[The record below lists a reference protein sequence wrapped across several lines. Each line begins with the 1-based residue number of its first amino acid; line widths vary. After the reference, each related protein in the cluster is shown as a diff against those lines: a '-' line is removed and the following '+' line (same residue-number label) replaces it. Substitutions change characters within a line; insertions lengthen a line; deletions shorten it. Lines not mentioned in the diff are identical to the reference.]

1 MSTQQNNHLA
11 EPTSGDQPTQ
21 GPRGMSVLSISAI
34 VLSAVIT
41 VAALAGVVVHLA
53 DPNMQVDS
61 IVVALLVIAIIPWLG
76 LIFKSVE
83 IPGLFKGEFQD
94 LVRKVDSHS
103 EKIDRDSEKI
113 NRNSEKIDTVETAIA
128 NEVEDSG
135 GTMQKASDAAP
146 AHPPVAFVPGQDPKQ
161 RLEALIKKYND
172 IRDTQPAGSAR
183 TLDMTAV
190 IREMIEL
197 APQNQDFDWR
207 TSLKSSDRGVRLAAY
222 ALLHEYPRLEAVDAL
237 VRTIIH
243 VEDKPFGQY
252 WALLALER
260 ATDKL
265 DCETARRI
273 KPILESSFL
282 NSLPPGTDRYRV
294 LQRLLVE
301 LKDLIPRLCR
311 ET

>member
-1 MSTQQNNHLA
+1 MSAQQKNHLA
-11 EPTSGDQPTQ
+11 EPTSGDQGTQ
-21 GPRGMSVLSISAI
+21 GSRGMSALSISAI

-41 VAALAGVVVHLA
+41 VAALAGVIVHLA
-53 DPNMQVDS
+53 EPNMQVDS

-94 LVRKVDSHS
+94 LARKVDSHS
-103 EKIDRDSEKI
+103 EKIDRNSEEI
-113 NRNSEKIDTVETAIA
+113 GRNSKKIDTVETAIS
-128 NEVEDSG
+128 NEVEDLG
-135 GTMQKASDAAP
+135 GTMKEASNAAP

-161 RLEALIKKYND
+161 RYEALIKNYND
-172 IRDTQPAGSAR
+172 IRDTQPVGSAR
-183 TLDMTAV
+183 TLAMTAV
-190 IREMIEL
+190 IQEMIKL

-207 TSLKSSDRGVRLAAY
+207 TSLNSSDRGVRLAAY
-222 ALLHEYPRLEAVDAL
+222 ALLYACPRLDAVDAL
-237 VRTIIH
+237 VDTIIH

-252 WALLALER
+252 WALLALEK

-273 KPILESSFL
+273 KPILKSSFL
-282 NSLPPGTDRYRV
+282 SSLSPGTDRYGV
-294 LQRLLVE
+294 LQRLLDEFEV
-301 LKDLIPRLCR
+301 KISRLCR

>member
-1 MSTQQNNHLA
+1 MSTQQKNHLA
-11 EPTSGDQPTQ
+11 EPASGDQPTQ
-21 GPRGMSVLSISAI
+21 EPRGMSKLSISAI

-41 VAALAGVVVHLA
+41 VAALAGVIVHLA
-53 DPNMQVDS
+53 NPNMQVDS

-83 IPGLFKGEFQD
+83 IPGLFKGEFQE
-94 LVRKVDSHS
+94 LQRKVDSHS
-103 EKIDRDSEKI
+103 EKIDKNSNKI
-113 NRNSEKIDTVETAIA
+113 DRNSEKINAVETTIN
-128 NEVEDSG
+128 NEDEDSR
-135 GTMQKASDAAP
+135 GTMQKASNAVP
-146 AHPPVAFVPGQDPKQ
+146 AHPPVAIVPGQDPKQ
-161 RLEALIKKYND
+161 LLEALIKKYNH

-183 TLDMTAV
+183 ALDMTAV
-190 IREMIEL
+190 IQEMIKL

-237 VRTIIH
+237 VHTIIY

-252 WALLALER
+252 WALLALEK

-282 NSLPPGTDRYRV
+282 SSLPPGTDRYRV
-294 LQRLLVE
+294 LQRLLHE
-301 LKDLIPRLCR
+301 LEVLIPQLCR

>member
-1 MSTQQNNHLA
+1 VEPPATRPDSRATRHTQPLKSRSRNQAARPPAAAINLC
-11 EPTSGDQPTQ
+11 ERSG
-21 GPRGMSVLSISAI
+21 
-34 VLSAVIT
+34 
-41 VAALAGVVVHLA
+41 
-53 DPNMQVDS
+53 
-61 IVVALLVIAIIPWLG
+61 LG

-94 LVRKVDSHS
+94 LARKVDSHS
-103 EKIDRDSEKI
+103 EKIH
-113 NRNSEKIDTVETAIA
+113 RNSEKIDTVETAIA
-128 NEVEDSG
+128 NEVEDPE

-146 AHPPVAFVPGQDPKQ
+146 AHPSVAFVPGQDPKQ

-172 IRDTQPAGSAR
+172 IRDTQPAGNAR

-222 ALLHEYPRLEAVDAL
+222 ALLHEYPRLEAVDAP

-252 WALLALER
+252 WALLALQR

-282 NSLPPGTDRYRV
+282 SSLPPGTDRYRL